1 MKTFSNK
8 IIIITMARN
17 LSVALFLVLF
27 TCSLSYSYPKFA
39 AYTGA
44 KCLDCHVNPTGGG
57 MRNPGGVGYSKNKL
71 FFKFLEK
78 QNKTTQIETQIT
90 KGISMGADMR
100 MIFIDDE
107 TGDGQPNFNT
117 FFQMQGDLYVNA
129 EVNDYI
135 SLMIAPGLYIPNTY
149 GPNPL
154 PTKYEIYGMV
164 SNLPAGLYLKAG
176 RFIPN
181 FGIKIPE
188 HRAYNRQFND
198 LYTPYASDAGLE
210 IGISPSFFTLTAGLS
225 NGTSRNKN
233 GQINNSFDFD
243 NQKQFTAS
251 GDFRWAHKKRKYT
264 FGLGGSFM
272 TNPFKYDPANNIN
285 ALRQMAAGFLSIGL
299 FERVAIMGELAYNR
313 LDIRDSVSTRSDIR
327 TIFGEIDIKVADGF
341 ELKFQYENFDNALGI
356 KNSPTERKRYS
367 AGAVFYPLTGLEV
380 ESIFR
385 IVKNGLGDPET
396 IEDFKDN
403 EFQTTFKFYF

>member
-1 MKTFSNK
+1 MKKFTA
-8 IIIITMARN
+8 I
-17 LSVALFLVLF
+17 ALFLVFLTLF
-27 TCSLSYSYPKFA
+27 FTANNLYAYPKYA
-39 AYTGA
+39 AYTGE
-44 KCLDCHVNPTGGG
+44 KCQSCHVNPTGGG
-57 MRNPGGVGYSKNKL
+57 MRNGFGVKYSKDKL

-78 QNKTTQIETQIT
+78 QNKTTDINTQIT

-107 TGDGQPNFNT
+107 TGDGSPNFNT

-135 SLMIAPGLYIPNTY
+135 SLMIAPGLYMPNTY

-164 SNLPAGLYLKAG
+164 SNLPAGLYFKAG

-198 LYTPYASDAGLE
+198 LYTPYASDAGIE
-210 IGISPSFFTLTAGLS
+210 VGISPSFFTFTAGFS
-225 NGTSRNKN
+225 NGTSRNRS

-243 NQKQFTAS
+243 NQKQITTSA
-251 GDFRWAHKKRKYT
+251 DFRWAHKKGKYT
-264 FGLGGSFM
+264 VGLGGSFM
-272 TNPFKYDPANNIN
+272 SNPFKWDPVNNVN

-299 FERVAIMGELAYNR
+299 FERVAIMGEVAYNR
-313 LDIRDSVSTRSDIR
+313 LDIRDSVASRSDLR
-327 TIFGEIDIKVADGF
+327 TIFGEIDVMVSNGI
-341 ELKFQYENFDNALGI
+341 ELKLQYENFDNALGN
-356 KNSPTERKRYS
+356 KNAITERQRYS
-367 AGAVFYPLTGLEV
+367 VGAVFYPLTGLEV

-385 IVKNGLGDPET
+385 IVKNGLGDPEPPRAT
-396 IEDFKDN
+396 DFKDN

>member
-1 MKTFSNK
+1 MAKTL
-8 IIIITMARN
+8 
-17 LSVALFLVLF
+17 LSALFLVLF
-27 TCSLSYSYPKFA
+27 TSSLVYSYPKFA
-39 AYTGA
+39 AYTGE
-44 KCLDCHVNPTGGG
+44 KCQSCHVNPTGGG
-57 MRNPGGVGYSKNKL
+57 MRNPYGVKYSKDKL

-78 QNKTTQIETQIT
+78 QNKTTEINTQIT

-100 MIFIDDE
+100 MIFIDDQ
-107 TGDGQPNFNT
+107 TGDGSPNFNT
-117 FFQMQGDLYVNA
+117 FFQMQGDLYVYA
-129 EVNDYI
+129 QVNKYI
-135 SLMIAPGLYIPNTY
+135 SLMVAPGLYIPNTY

-164 SNLPAGLYLKAG
+164 SNLPAGLYFKAG

-188 HRAYNRQFND
+188 HRAYNRNFND
-198 LYTPYASDAGLE
+198 LYTPYASDAGIE
-210 IGISPSFFTLTAGLS
+210 VGISPSFFTLTAGLS
-225 NGTSRNKN
+225 NGSSRNKN

-243 NQKQFTAS
+243 NQKQFTTSA
-251 GDFRWAHKKRKYT
+251 DFRWAHKKNKYT

-313 LDIRDSVSTRSDIR
+313 LDIRDSVNTRSDLR
-327 TIFGEIDIKVADGF
+327 TIFGELDIKITSGV

-356 KNSPTERKRYS
+356 KNATTERQRYS
-367 AGAVFYPLTGLEV
+367 AGVVFFPLTGLEV
-380 ESIFR
+380 ESIVRFVR
-385 IVKNGLGDPET
+385 SGKGDPEPQNYV
-396 IEDFKDN
+396 DPKDD

>member
-1 MKTFSNK
+1 
-8 IIIITMARN
+8 MAKN
-17 LSVALFLVLF
+17 LLTALFLVLF
-27 TCSLSYSYPKFA
+27 ASSLVYSYPKFA
-39 AYTGA
+39 AYTGE
-44 KCLDCHVNPTGGG
+44 KCQSCHVNPTGGG
-57 MRNPGGVGYSKNKL
+57 MRNPYGVKYSKDKL

-78 QNKTTQIETQIT
+78 QNKTTEINTQIT

-100 MIFIDDE
+100 MIFIDDQ
-107 TGDGQPNFNT
+107 TGDGSPNFNT

-129 EVNDYI
+129 QVNKYI

-154 PTKYEIYGMV
+154 PIKYEIYGMI

-188 HRAYNRQFND
+188 HRAYNRNFND
-198 LYTPYASDAGLE
+198 LYTPYASDAGIE
-210 IGISPSFFTLTAGLS
+210 VGIAPSFFTITAGLS
-225 NGTSRNKN
+225 NGSSKTKS
-233 GQINNSFDFD
+233 GQTNNSFDFD
-243 NQKQFTAS
+243 NQKQFTTTA
-251 GDFRWAHKKRKYT
+251 DFRWAHKKNKYT

-285 ALRQMAAGFLSIGL
+285 AVRQMAAGFLSIGL
-299 FERVAIMGELAYNR
+299 FERVAILGELAYNR
-313 LDIRDSVSTRSDIR
+313 LDIRDSAKTRADLK
-327 TIFGEIDIKVADGF
+327 TIFGEIDIKISNGV
-341 ELKFQYENFDNALGI
+341 ELKFQYENYDNALGI
-356 KNSPTERKRYS
+356 KNATTERQRYS
-367 AGAVFYPLTGLEV
+367 AGVVFFPLTGLEV

-385 IVKNGLGDPET
+385 MVRSGKGDPPPSNYT
-396 IEDFKDN
+396 DPKDD